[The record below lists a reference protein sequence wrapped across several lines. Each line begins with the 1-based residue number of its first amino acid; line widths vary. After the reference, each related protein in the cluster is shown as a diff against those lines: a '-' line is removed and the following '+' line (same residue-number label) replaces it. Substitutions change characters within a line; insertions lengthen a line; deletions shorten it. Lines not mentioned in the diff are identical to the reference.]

1 MNIQC
6 PTCPPFFSV
15 CFAPL
20 LVGPHRRHRFHGS
33 SKVDNARLS
42 MPPPLG
48 TGPRPRPRPNLVPRL
63 KHVQRLRWRSGR
75 WKFLTRKCCIS
86 HIWRLKMNGLSQ
98 LCIEK
103 KWWNCLVSKNAQKK
117 LGRRLVESDFCAEH
131 EDKTSRRLPR
141 VADGQDTFWKKR
153 TEVQNT

>member
-1 MNIQC
+1 M
-6 PTCPPFFSV
+6 PHLPLFFRYV
-15 CFAPL
+15 LHLFWWAHIGDIDFMALPKWIMQ
-20 LVGPHRRHRFHGS
+20 GFQYH
-33 SKVDNARLS
+33 RLS
-42 MPPPLG
+42 EPARG
-48 TGPRPRPRPNLVPRL
+48 QGQFGARL

-75 WKFLTRKCCIS
+75 WKFLTRRCCIS